1 MNLGTIA
8 KCKRSY
14 ARGSDTLL
22 VDFLRNLR
30 PETAMSLQKLLPS
43 DPSGSRRHASDP
55 KTVNFLWLGLGA
67 VFNVAARVLKQSHSG
82 HIFLLPSDAFGDV

>member
-1 MNLGTIA
+1 
-8 KCKRSY
+8 
-14 ARGSDTLL
+14 
-22 VDFLRNLR
+22 
-30 PETAMSLQKLLPS
+30 MSLQKLLPS